1 MLLKNLEIPIIL
13 IGFMGTGKTT
23 VGQYLMNQ
31 LHLSYVD
38 LDDYIEK
45 RENITIPQIF
55 KERGESYF
63 RKLEFKYLSEC
74 INQFDIISTGGG
86 IIENSASLDLLKN
99 QKQVIWLDCDI
110 EIVFNRIVN
119 DPHRPN
125 ANNKSLEQLKNL
137 YLSRISRYNE
147 IAFMKV
153 DSNQNVSEIYQEITP
168 LLSTD

>member
-38 LDDYIEK
+38 LDEYIEQ
-45 RENITIPQIF
+45 RESITIPEIF
-55 KERGESYF
+55 DEKGESYF
-63 RKLEFKYLSEC
+63 RKLEFKYLNEC

-86 IIENSASLDLLKN
+86 IIENDASLDLLKK

-110 EIVFNRIVN
+110 KIVFNRIVN

-147 IAFMKV
+147 IAVMKV
-153 DSNQNVSEIYQEITP
+153 NSNQNLSE
-168 LLSTD
+168 

>member
-38 LDDYIEK
+38 LDEYIEQ
-45 RENITIPQIF
+45 RESITIPEIF
-55 KERGESYF
+55 DEKGESYF
-63 RKLEFKYLSEC
+63 RKLEFKYLNEC

-86 IIENSASLDLLKN
+86 IIENDASLDLLKK

-110 EIVFNRIVN
+110 KIVFNRIVN

-147 IAFMKV
+147 IVFMKV
-153 DSNQNVSEIYQEITP
+153 NSNQNVSEIYQEITT
-168 LLSTD
+168 LLSSD

>member
-1 MLLKNLEIPIIL
+1 MKNLEIPIIL

-38 LDDYIEK
+38 LDEYIEQ
-45 RENITIPQIF
+45 RESITIPEIF
-55 KERGESYF
+55 DEKGESYF
-63 RKLEFKYLSEC
+63 RKLEFKYLNEC

-86 IIENSASLDLLKN
+86 IIENDASLDLLKK

-110 EIVFNRIVN
+110 KIVFNRIVN

-147 IAFMKV
+147 IVFMKV
-153 DSNQNVSEIYQEITP
+153 NSNQNVSEIYQEITT
-168 LLSTD
+168 LLSSD